1 MGIHV
6 DASEVRDLAR
16 DLAQAPSKIQ
26 RRAPEAIR
34 KTAQAI
40 ERSAKAI
47 VPVETGTLRGSI
59 GSDIGAL
66 SATIGTDLR
75 YSGFVEFGTSEM
87 APQPYMRPAFDRN
100 VGRLEKELG
109 KAVEDIL

>member
-6 DASEVRDLAR
+6 DASEVRELAR
-16 DLAQAPSKIQ
+16 DLAEAPGKIR

-34 KTAQAI
+34 KTALSI
-40 ERSAKAI
+40 ERSAKSI
-47 VPVETGTLRGSI
+47 VPVETGLLRSSI

-75 YSGFVEFGTSEM
+75 YAHFVEWGTSEM

-100 VGRLEKELG
+100 IGKLEQELG
-109 KAVEDIL
+109 DACEDIL

>member
-16 DLAQAPSKIQ
+16 DLAQAPSKVR
-26 RRAPEAIR
+26 RRAPQAIR
-34 KTAQAI
+34 KTALSI

-47 VPVETGTLRGSI
+47 APVETGTLRSSI
-59 GSDIGAL
+59 GSDIGTL

-75 YSGFVEFGTSEM
+75 YAGFVEFGTSRM

-100 VGRLEKELG
+100 IGKLEQELG
-109 KAVEDIL
+109 DAVEDIL